1 MSSKRLHSTRQTNL
15 RVTSGGTQTPAVDP
29 SHMLFEVDRGVAYL
43 RINRP
48 EQRNAM
54 TWAMYQRLVDV
65 CEEVDRDERIRVL
78 VLAGRGD
85 RAFISGTDISQFPV
99 FRGNPQAG
107 IDYEERIDEVIGR
120 LEGVTKPTLASI
132 RGFAVGGGMTVAL
145 ACDLR
150 VAAEDARFGIPII
163 RLGNCLSIKNYARIV
178 ALIGPARAKE
188 MIYTGRHVEAREAHA
203 WGLVNEVV
211 PAEVL
216 EARTR
221 ELAEAIAQAPP
232 LTLRVSKE
240 AVRRVVH
247 RLLPDD
253 PGHDLVATCYN
264 SADFQEGVAAFL
276 DKRSPRWTG
285 R

>member
-1 MSSKRLHSTRQTNL
+1 MPPGPAPERRTAPAPPAPADSSHI
-15 RVTSGGTQTPAVDP
+15 
-29 SHMLFEVDRGVAYL
+29 LFDVRDGVAL
-43 RINRP
+43 LTVNRP

-65 CEEVDRDERIRVL
+65 CGEVDRDDRIRVL
-78 VLAGRGD
+78 VISGSGG
-85 RAFISGTDISQFPV
+85 RAFISGTDISQFPA

-107 IDYEERIDEVIGR
+107 IDYEERIDAVIGR
-120 LEGVTKPTLASI
+120 LESVAKPTIASV
-132 RGFAVGGGMTVAL
+132 RGFAVGGGMTIAL

-163 RLGNCLSIKNYARIV
+163 RLGNCLSQKNYARIV

-188 MIYTGRHVEAREAHA
+188 MIYTARHVDAREALG
-203 WGLVNEVV
+203 WGLVNDVV
-211 PAEVL
+211 PAEML
-216 EARTR
+216 ETRTR

-240 AVRRVVH
+240 AVRRAIN
-247 RLLPDD
+247 RLVPED
-253 PGHDLVATCYN
+253 PGHDLVETCYN

-276 DKRSPRWTG
+276 DKRTPHWTG

>member
-1 MSSKRLHSTRQTNL
+1 
-15 RVTSGGTQTPAVDP
+15 
-29 SHMLFEVDRGVAYL
+29 MLFEVRGGVGYL
-43 RINRP
+43 TVNRP

-54 TWAMYQRLVDV
+54 TWAMYQRLIEV
-65 CEEVDRDERIRVL
+65 CEEVDRSDSIRVL
-78 VLAGRGD
+78 VISGSGD
-85 RAFISGTDISQFPV
+85 RAFISGTDIAQFPA

-107 IDYEERIDEVIGR
+107 IEYEDRIDRVIGR
-120 LEGVTKPTLASI
+120 LDAVSKPVVAAV
-132 RGFAVGGGMTVAL
+132 RGFAVGGGLTIAL

-150 VAAEDARFGIPII
+150 VAADTARFGVPVI
-163 RLGNCLSIKNYARIV
+163 RLGNCLSMKTYARLV

-188 MIYTGRHVEAREAHA
+188 MIYTARHVEAQEAHA

-211 PAEVL
+211 PSSAL
-216 EARTR
+216 DSRIR
-221 ELAEAIAQAPP
+221 DLAEAIASAPP

-247 RLLPDD
+247 RMLPED
-253 PGHDLVATCYN
+253 PGHDLVQMCYD

-276 DKRSPRWTG
+276 DKRAPRWTG